1 MKRTSPAASI
11 SNEML
16 DMAAEC
22 FNGATLEAM
31 ARMRLSRK
39 QATRVDRL
47 AAKANEG
54 LLTASER
61 AEYASYVKTSEL
73 LGVLQLRARVRL
85 GLPIPAE

>member
-1 MKRTSPAASI
+1 MKQSKLQVSL
-11 SNEML
+11 SNQML

-22 FNGATLEAM
+22 FNAATLEAM

-39 QATRVDRL
+39 QAARVDRL

-54 LLTASER
+54 LLTPKER
-61 AEYASYVKTSEL
+61 AEYASYIKTSET

-85 GLPIPAE
+85 GLPVPAE

>member
-1 MKRTSPAASI
+1 MKRTSSTASI

-16 DMAAEC
+16 DMAADC
-22 FNGATLEAM
+22 FTAATVEAM

-39 QATRVDRL
+39 QAARVDRL

-54 LLTASER
+54 LLTTAER
-61 AEYASYVKTSEL
+61 AEYASYIKTSEL